1 MILLKKGDYLAPET
15 EVVEMKINA
24 SLLTI
29 SGGNESFGM
38 SGNSYGNDDFDD

>member
-1 MILLKKGDYLAPET
+1 MKTLKNGEYLAPEI

-38 SGNSYGNDDFDD
+38 SGNSYGNDDFYD

>member
-1 MILLKKGDYLAPET
+1 MKTLKDGEYLAPEI
-15 EVVEMKINA
+15 EVVEMKVNA

>member
-1 MILLKKGDYLAPET
+1 MKNVEKGEYLAPEI

-38 SGNSYGNDDFDD
+38 SGNSYGNGAFDD

>member
-1 MILLKKGDYLAPET
+1 MKNVEKGEYLAPEI

-38 SGNSYGNDDFDD
+38 SGNSYGNDDFVD

>member
-1 MILLKKGDYLAPET
+1 MKTLKNGEYLAPEI

>member
-1 MILLKKGDYLAPET
+1 MKNVEKGEYLAPEI

>member
-1 MILLKKGDYLAPET
+1 MKNLKNGEYLAPEI
-15 EVVEMKINA
+15 EVVEMKVNA

-38 SGNSYGNDDFDD
+38 SSNSYGNDDFDD

>member
-1 MILLKKGDYLAPET
+1 MKTLKDGEYLAPEI